1 MMKTITRADVAEIL
15 YQEVGLSRK
24 DSGEILD
31 MVLEEIVNELAAGSD
46 VKLSSFGTFALRDKK
61 PRIGRNPN
69 RCRSGNFFAPGH
81 FLQTLANN
89 AQSRQQ
95 EINMVVNKSKAAFR
109 TIAEVAEELGVGTH
123 VLRFW
128 ETKFSQLKPMKR
140 NGGRRYYRPDDVEL
154 LKCIKNLLYVKRLT
168 IEGAQKE
175 IRSTGVKALIGETIQ
190 DDFFAAETDERSVL
204 DKTVAELHE
213 IRDELQEALGK

>member
-1 MMKTITRADVAEIL
+1 
-15 YQEVGLSRK
+15 
-24 DSGEILD
+24 
-31 MVLEEIVNELAAGSD
+31 
-46 VKLSSFGTFALRDKK
+46 
-61 PRIGRNPN
+61 
-69 RCRSGNFFAPGH
+69 
-81 FLQTLANN
+81 
-89 AQSRQQ
+89 
-95 EINMVVNKSKAAFR
+95 MVVNKSKAAFR

-190 DDFFAAETDERSVL
+190 DDFFVAETDERSVL

>member
-1 MMKTITRADVAEIL
+1 
-15 YQEVGLSRK
+15 
-24 DSGEILD
+24 
-31 MVLEEIVNELAAGSD
+31 
-46 VKLSSFGTFALRDKK
+46 
-61 PRIGRNPN
+61 
-69 RCRSGNFFAPGH
+69 
-81 FLQTLANN
+81 
-89 AQSRQQ
+89 
-95 EINMVVNKSKAAFR
+95 MVVNKSKAAFR

-128 ETKFSQLKPMKR
+128 ETKFSQQKPMKR